1 MLDFGKL
8 QADAVKNIFY
18 ARLKGKKSDYII
30 YKPLIIGWSEY
41 IPVTH
46 SAMSLFLIPANLYM
60 LSTELQQHT
69 PKAVESFFK
78 DVDEEEWELTDTKVI
93 KILPDGRQLK
103 EFKTKDDKS
112 IFVDVQLLKPFGKDI
127 GLYGN
132 EKGETVYI
140 KGVLN
145 FEGLVCAYK
154 IKEKQ

>member
-1 MLDFGKL
+1 MIDFGKL
-8 QADAVKNIFY
+8 QVNIIKNIFY

-46 SAMSLFLIPANLYM
+46 SAVSLFLIPANLYM
-60 LSTELQQHT
+60 LSTELQQRI
-69 PKAVESFFK
+69 PKEVESFFK
-78 DVDEEEWELTDTKVI
+78 DVVAEEWKLTDTGMIMQSRDK
-93 KILPDGRQLK
+93 QLK
-103 EFKTKDDKS
+103 IFETKEGKS
-112 IFVDVQLLKPFGKDI
+112 VFVDVQLLKPFGKDI

-132 EKGETVYI
+132 EKADMVYI

-145 FEGLVCAYK
+145 FEGLVCVCK